1 MKVLVTVNI
10 LIKQHEIDQLFETL
24 TAIEAAVADAII
36 VQDLAVARIAK
47 THFPATLTR
56 DESNR
61 TAEFFRA
68 RFQQNGWG
76 LWAVE
81 LPGVAGFLGFTGL
94 HAVSDKMPFAPAV
107 EVGWR
112 LAARWWNHGYATE
125 AARAAIAFG
134 FGTLGLN
141 EIVSFTIPANTTSR
155 RVMEKLGMTHD
166 PADNF
171 DHPGVPEG
179 DPTRPH
185 VLYRLARP

>member
-1 MKVLVTVNI
+1 MPLHDSGTVIQTPRLI
-10 LIKQHEIDQLFETL
+10 LRPWRDADLKPF
-24 TAIEAAVADAII
+24 AALNADPD
-36 VQDLAVARIAK
+36 VMR
-47 THFPATLTR
+47 HFPATLTR